1 MSKDSAGRDQVLSN
15 CSTWWY
21 KQSAGARCHQRKH
34 QQEDTM
40 SNFSFIPVTD
50 PRCRELQNGYSNYSD
65 GLILADS
72 KFTDLD
78 GEHLVGPV
86 HTVPEGTGRLSRE
99 LYANVHVSLG
109 RIDGKTVYGI
119 RFWTERCSDR
129 GYFHSNGFNMNLA
142 YIQEHYT
149 DVTENGGII
158 TCKDNRGSERV
169 FEATSRDGWF
179 TENRNR

>member
-1 MSKDSAGRDQVLSN
+1 
-15 CSTWWY
+15 
-21 KQSAGARCHQRKH
+21 
-34 QQEDTM
+34 M

-50 PRCRELQNGYSNYSD
+50 PRCQELQNGYNNYND

-78 GEHLVGPV
+78 GEWLVGPV
-86 HTVPEGTGRLSRE
+86 HTVPDGCYRNPQE
-99 LYANVHVSLG
+99 LYANVHVAIG

-129 GYFHSNGFNMNLA
+129 GYMTHSSTGLSRDRKHTVSRA

-149 DVTENGGII
+149 DVNEDDGTV
-158 TCKDNRGSERV
+158 TCKDDKGNERV
-169 FEATSRDGWF
+169 FEATSIDGWF
-179 TENRNR
+179 IENRNR